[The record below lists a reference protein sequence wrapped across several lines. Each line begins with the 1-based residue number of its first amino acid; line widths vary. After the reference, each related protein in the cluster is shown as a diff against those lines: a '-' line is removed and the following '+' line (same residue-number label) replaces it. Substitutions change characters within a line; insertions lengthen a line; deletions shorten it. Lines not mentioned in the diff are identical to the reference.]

1 MNSPD
6 REASPLGRTKTRGS
20 VRLGRSIAISV
31 AALSGSAIADNLSFA
46 PEMLRARSVLEGLL
60 DISALQTW
68 NGEPVSPT
76 NQPSE
81 YHRRLSVVCSIYES
95 EALDGTHYV
104 VISDVVTTQS
114 AWWSGTIF
122 IHTLMTGLSFS
133 VPDASGLPIELE
145 AVSFQHANIGQHLLD
160 SNGETPVDE
169 TAGFVWEATAAG
181 AVIRTVNGANYS
193 FAEYGS
199 VTGVVITEGGGVMEI
214 TPVDPPAADWIG
226 TVFHAEFGLGN
237 QVLTATPCTVE
248 LPSLSINVEAEG
260 GTFSTPTA
268 MHHAACEWVAV
279 SEADWIMLSGDPTA
293 SGTTDA
299 VEFVVAP
306 NLGAQARAGTVAIGD
321 ARLLVQ
327 QEPSP
332 CPADLDGD
340 GMVGGSDVAAL
351 LGSWGLSGSDLIGDI
366 DANGF
371 INGGDLAVLLSSW
384 GACS

>member
-1 MNSPD
+1 MSSPD
-6 REASPLGRTKTRGS
+6 REASPLGCARTLGA
-20 VRLGRSIAISV
+20 VRHGWSIAISV
-31 AALSGSAIADNLSFA
+31 AALSGTVRADNLSFA
-46 PEMLRARSVLEGLL
+46 PEMLRARSVMEGLL

-104 VISDVVTTQS
+104 VISNVVTTQG

-122 IHTLMTGLSFS
+122 IHTLMTGFSFS
-133 VPDASGLPIELE
+133 VPDANGLPIELE

-169 TAGFVWEATAAG
+169 TAGFAWETTAAG
-181 AVIRTVNGANYS
+181 EVIRTVNGANYS
-193 FAEYGS
+193 FAEYGY
-199 VTGVVITEGGGVMEI
+199 VNGIVITEGGGVVEI
-214 TPVDPPAADWIG
+214 APVDPPAADWVS

-237 QVLTATPCTVE
+237 QMLAATPCTVE
-248 LPSLSINVEAEG
+248 LPSLLIEVDAKG
-260 GTFSTPTA
+260 GTYSTPTT

-293 SGTTDA
+293 SGTEDA
-299 VEFVVAP
+299 VAFIVDP
-306 NLGAQARAGTVAIGD
+306 NLGPQARAGIVAIGD
-321 ARLLVQ
+321 ARVIVQ
-327 QEPSP
+327 QAPSP

-340 GMVGGSDVAAL
+340 GLVGGSDVAVL
-351 LGSWGLSGSDLIGDI
+351 LGSWGLSGPDLIGDI

-371 INGGDLAVLLSSW
+371 INGGDLAVLLNSW
-384 GACS
+384 GECS